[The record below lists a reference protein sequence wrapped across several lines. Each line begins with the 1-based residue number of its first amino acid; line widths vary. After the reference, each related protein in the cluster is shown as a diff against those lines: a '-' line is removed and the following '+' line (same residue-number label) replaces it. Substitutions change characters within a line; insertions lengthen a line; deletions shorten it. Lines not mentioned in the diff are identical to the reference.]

1 MNAFF
6 SLRWCLVLLLI
17 GAGCARRVVLPVE
30 PLALRTPAY
39 FPGRAT
45 SQPARPELPAYLA
58 SIPLRAATPATAAGP
73 VALTAADYYEPV
85 YQELAKML
93 DGRYPLSF
101 KRAVFVTENAYFNNR
116 LSYEEFVQRI
126 SGLATVCRL
135 LKKTNDPYL
144 LYDRD
149 DKENVARNAAI
160 FLLMRDSTHLRPGAT
175 LAPFR
180 YDFEDFDGDEDWRKM
195 FVSKL
200 LVTHQG
206 NCHSLPYLYKI
217 LADETGAPTWLSLA
231 PNHVYLKQHDRK
243 DGWYNTELTSYTFPN
258 DAWLTASGYI
268 SRETIISGIY
278 MDTLS
283 AKQNVVLCLVDLA
296 KGYERKVGRMAAE
309 PFVSK
314 CTDLALRYYPNYI
327 NAQLLQAEIL
337 RHHFEQQTITAEAQ
351 RAYAAMEAA
360 YTRIFQT
367 GYRKMPA
374 QMYAD
379 WLRSVGDAKHKY
391 QKKP

>member
-1 MNAFF
+1 MKYPF
-6 SLRWCLVLLLI
+6 SLLWWAGLLLSV
-17 GAGCARRVVLPVE
+17 GCSRRVLVPVE
-30 PLALRTPAY
+30 PLALRTPTY
-39 FPGRAT
+39 RPGSVLSRPAVSPPLQLAGVPSPALAPT
-45 SQPARPELPAYLA
+45 APARPAEP
-58 SIPLRAATPATAAGP
+58 
-73 VALTAADYYEPV
+73 TAADFYEPA

-101 KRAVFVTENAYFNNR
+101 KRAVFLTENAYFDNR
-116 LSYEEFVQRI
+116 LDFAEFNKQI
-126 SGLATVCRL
+126 SALAQVCRL

-160 FLLMRDSTHLRPGAT
+160 FSLMRDSTHLRPGVT

-180 YDFEDFDGDEDWRKM
+180 YDFEDFDGDADWRKM

-200 LVTHQG
+200 LVTHKG
-206 NCHSLPYLYKI
+206 NCHSLPYLYKL
-217 LADETGAPTWLSLA
+217 LADETGAQAWLSLA

-243 DGWYNTELTSYTFPN
+243 DGWYNTELTSYTFPI

-296 KGYERKVGRMAAE
+296 KGYERKVGRVAAE
-309 PFVSK
+309 PFISQ
-314 CTDLALRYYPNYI
+314 CTELALQYFPNYI
-327 NAQLLQAEIL
+327 NALLLRAETL
-337 RHHFEQQTITAEAQ
+337 RQKFERQTTQTEAQ
-351 RAYAAMEAA
+351 RAYATMESA
-360 YTRIFQT
+360 YTRIFET
-367 GYRKMPA
+367 GYREMPP

-379 WLRSVGDAKHKY
+379 WLRSVNDAKQKY
-391 QKKP
+391 QRKP

>member
-1 MNAFF
+1 MKHLYLLF
-6 SLRWCLVLLLI
+6 WCVALLFL
-17 GAGCARRVVLPVE
+17 GTGCSRRVLLPVE

-39 FPGRAT
+39 HPAPT
-45 SQPARPELPAYLA
+45 SRP
-58 SIPLRAATPATAAGP
+58 ATPLPGQLAGVPIRPLVPAPAAVP
-73 VALTAADYYEPV
+73 VAPTAADFYEPA

-101 KRAVFVTENAYFNNR
+101 KRAVFLTENAYLDNR
-116 LSYEEFVQRI
+116 LNFEDFSKQI
-126 SGLATVCRL
+126 SSLAQVCRL
-135 LKKTNDPYL
+135 LKKNNDPYF

-160 FLLMRDSTHLRPGAT
+160 FLLMKDSTHLRPGVT
-175 LAPFR
+175 LTPFR
-180 YDFEDFDGDEDWRKM
+180 YDFEDFDGDADWRKM

-200 LVTHQG
+200 LVTHKG
-206 NCHSLPYLYKI
+206 NCHSLPYLYKM
-217 LADETGAPTWLSLA
+217 LADETGAQTWLSLA
-231 PNHVYLKQHDRK
+231 PNHVYLKQRDRK
-243 DGWYNTELTSYTFPN
+243 DGWYNTELTSYTFPM
-258 DAWLTASGYI
+258 DGWLTASGYI

-296 KGYERKVGRMAAE
+296 KGYERKVGRVAAE

-314 CTDLALRYYPNYI
+314 CIDLSLKYFPNYI
-327 NAQLLQAEIL
+327 NAQLLQAETL
-337 RHHFEQQTITAEAQ
+337 RHKFERQTTKPEAQ
-351 RAYAAMEAA
+351 QVYAAMEAA
-360 YTRIFQT
+360 YTRIFET
-367 GYRKMPA
+367 GYREMPP

-379 WLRSVGDAKHKY
+379 WLQSVKTEKQKY